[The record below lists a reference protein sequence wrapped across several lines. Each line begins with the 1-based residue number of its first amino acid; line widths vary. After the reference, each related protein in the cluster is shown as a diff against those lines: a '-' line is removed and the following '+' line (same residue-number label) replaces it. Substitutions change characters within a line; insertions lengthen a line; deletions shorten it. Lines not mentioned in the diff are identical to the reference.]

1 MPQRILLATR
11 NAHKT
16 LEVRAIL
23 GPAWQ
28 VTDLLG
34 RPDLPEVD
42 ETGLT
47 FADNAALKALAGSR
61 HFPGGWVL
69 ADDSG
74 LEVDA
79 LGGAPGVRSAR
90 YAGPDATDESN
101 RQMLARELQRVVGP
115 TYAQPQSARFR
126 CAIAVAWDGEVAK
139 QFDGTVE
146 GAIVHP
152 ARGESGFGYD
162 PVFVPAG
169 YKKTFAELPADVKNQ
184 LSHRGE
190 AMRQTLEF
198 LRPGRSDSRSGR
210 QPEMALDAIEHHA

>member
-1 MPQRILLATR
+1 MPQKILLATR

-23 GPAWQ
+23 GAAWQ
-28 VTDLLG
+28 VIDLLG

-90 YAGPDATDESN
+90 YSGPGATDDSN
-101 RQMLARELQRVVGP
+101 RQRLARELQRVVGP
-115 TYAQPQSARFR
+115 TYAQPQPARFR
-126 CAIAVAWDGEVAK
+126 CAVAVAWDGEVAK

-146 GAIVHP
+146 GAVVHP
-152 ARGESGFGYD
+152 ARGEDGFGYD

-169 YKKTFAELPADVKNQ
+169 YKETFAELPAGVKHT
-184 LSHRGE
+184 LSHRGA
-190 AMRQTLEF
+190 AMRQATEF
-198 LRPGRSDSRSGR
+198 LRKI
-210 QPEMALDAIEHHA
+210 AA

>member
-1 MPQRILLATR
+1 MPQKILLATR

-23 GPAWQ
+23 GSAWS
-28 VTDLLG
+28 VFDLLG

-61 HFPGGWVL
+61 HFPGGWTL

-90 YAGPDATDESN
+90 YAGPGATDETN
-101 RQMLARELQRVVGP
+101 RQHLARELQRVVGP
-115 TYAQPQSARFR
+115 TYAQPQPARFR
-126 CAIAVAWDGEVAK
+126 CCIAVAWDGEVAK
-139 QFDGTVE
+139 QFNGTVE
-146 GAIVHP
+146 GAVVHP
-152 ARGESGFGYD
+152 ARGEGGFGYD
-162 PVFVPAG
+162 PVFVPVG
-169 YKKTFAELPADVKNQ
+169 YRETFAELPAEVKNT

-190 AMRQTLEF
+190 AMRQALEF
-198 LRPGRSDSRSGR
+198 LRKI
-210 QPEMALDAIEHHA
+210 AA

>member
-1 MPQRILLATR
+1 MPQKILLATR

-23 GPAWQ
+23 GAAWS

-61 HFPGGWVL
+61 VFPGGWTL

-79 LGGAPGVRSAR
+79 LGKAPGVRSAR
-90 YAGPDATDESN
+90 YAGPGANDDAN
-101 RQMLARELQRVVGP
+101 RQHLARELQRVVGP
-115 TYAQPQSARFR
+115 TYAQPQPARFR
-126 CAIAVAWDGEVAK
+126 CCIAVAWDGMVAK

-146 GAIVHP
+146 GAVVHP
-152 ARGESGFGYD
+152 ARGEGGFGYD

-169 YKKTFAELPADVKNQ
+169 YKETFAELPAEVKNK

-190 AMRQTLEF
+190 AMRQAVEF
-198 LRPGRSDSRSGR
+198 LRRI
-210 QPEMALDAIEHHA
+210 AA

>member
-1 MPQRILLATR
+1 MPQKILLATR
-11 NAHKT
+11 NLHKT
-16 LEVRAIL
+16 LEVRALL
-23 GPAWQ
+23 GPGWD
-28 VTDLLG
+28 VVDLLG

-47 FADNAALKALAGSR
+47 FADNAMLKALAGSR

-90 YAGPDATDESN
+90 YAGPGADDEAN
-101 RQMLARELQRVVGP
+101 RQFLARELQRVVGP
-115 TYAQPQSARFR
+115 TYTQPQSARFR
-126 CAIAVAWDGEVAK
+126 CAIAIAWDGEVAR

-146 GAIVHP
+146 GAVVHP
-152 ARGESGFGYD
+152 ARGEGGFGYD

-169 YKKTFAELPADVKNQ
+169 HRETFAELPAEVKNG

-190 AMRQTLEF
+190 AMRKAAEL
-198 LRPGRSDSRSGR
+198 LRKIS
-210 QPEMALDAIEHHA
+210 A